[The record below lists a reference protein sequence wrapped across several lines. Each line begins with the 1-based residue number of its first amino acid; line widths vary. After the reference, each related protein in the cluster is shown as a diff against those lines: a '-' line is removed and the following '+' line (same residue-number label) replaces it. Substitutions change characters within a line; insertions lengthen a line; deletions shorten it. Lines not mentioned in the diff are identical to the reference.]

1 VTPEACRRKALEF
14 ERAAEV
20 ATDPTAQRAYIDL
33 ADKWR
38 ERAEWAEAFA
48 RRLKGTGQGP
58 KAGHQSTFFE
68 APRSLQPAKPPKPAD

>member
-1 VTPEACRRKALEF
+1 MTPEACRRKALEF

-20 ATDPTAQRAYIDL
+20 ATDPTAQRAYLDL

-58 KAGHQSTFFE
+58 KVGH
-68 APRSLQPAKPPKPAD
+68 

>member
-20 ATDPTAQRAYIDL
+20 ATDPTAQQAYRDL

-38 ERAEWAEAFA
+38 ERAERAEVLT
-48 RRLKGTGQGP
+48 RRPKG
-58 KAGHQSTFFE
+58 
-68 APRSLQPAKPPKPAD
+68 APGA